1 MKTPIR
7 AVTLLV
13 AAAASVALAGTAFAH
28 GKPSGHNKTK
38 TDNRQCDMSAG
49 CGNASQDL
57 NHSLNGNHVNVLSGD
72 LNGDSLLSGNNINAP
87 ITIAPDFCGSPLEIL
102 TGPQRGVCVGNF
114 HKINAGQY
122 VGEDSDGQ
130 GSADTASDSG
140 SSGSGSSDT
149 GSSGSGSSG
158 SGSSDTGSSGSGAPD
173 TGSSGSSG
181 TGPQLPAAPQPQ
193 PHPVSQAAVTG

>member
-38 TDNRQCDMSAG
+38 TDNRQCDMSAA
-49 CGNASQDL
+49 CGNASQDP
-57 NHSLNGNHVNVLSGD
+57 NHSLNGDLNGNHVNVLSGD

-122 VGEDSDGQ
+122 VGGNSDSQ
-130 GSADTASDSG
+130 GSSDTATSDSG

-149 GSSGSGSSG
+149 GA
-158 SGSSDTGSSGSGAPD
+158 SDTGSSGSGSSG
-173 TGSSGSSG
+173 TGSSGNSG
-181 TGPQLPAAPQPQ
+181 AGPQLPAAPQPQ